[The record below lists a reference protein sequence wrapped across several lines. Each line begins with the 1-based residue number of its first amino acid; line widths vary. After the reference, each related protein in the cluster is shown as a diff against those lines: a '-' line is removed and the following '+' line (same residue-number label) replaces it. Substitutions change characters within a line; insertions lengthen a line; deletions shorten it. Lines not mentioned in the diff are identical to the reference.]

1 MLYIEDWDDMCFS
14 TEYKI
19 CSTLGAMENAR
30 YFQEIEGEVFLSD
43 YTDTNKKLIGRLS
56 GVKMLLDV
64 GANDGWDA
72 YSIFDNE
79 QPTLDLGSA
88 IYDFEK
94 NDWNEELN
102 EKYNLNL
109 CEPNVLYLASIEIL
123 PEYQGH
129 KIGTR
134 FIKDFVTN
142 FVQGCSIVAIGK
154 VPFYIQTNFDK
165 ELVKDEFTKKMNYNT
180 MDEDFEKITYKLL
193 SYFLKIGFDYFPEF
207 NEQFVFMCP
216 AEINKKF
223 AKIEFDL

>member
-1 MLYIEDWDDMCFS
+1 MKEIDNWNDMNFS

-19 CSTLGAMENAR
+19 CSSLGAMENAR
-30 YFQEIEGEVFLSD
+30 YFQEIDGEVYLED
-43 YTDTNKKLIGRLS
+43 YTRNNRKLIGKLA
-56 GVKMLLDV
+56 GIKLLLGE

-72 YSIFDNE
+72 YSIFDN
-79 QPTLDLGSA
+79 QQQTLDLGVA
-88 IYDFEK
+88 IYDFLKE
-94 NDWNEELN
+94 DWKEQLN
-102 EKYNLNL
+102 EKYNYNL
-109 CEPNVLYLASIEIL
+109 IEPNVLFIASIEIL

-154 VPFYIQTNFDK
+154 EPFYIQTNFDK
-165 ELVKDEFTKKMNYNT
+165 ELIRDEFTEKMKYHT
-180 MDEDFEKITYKLL
+180 MEEDFEKITYKLL

-216 AEINKKF
+216 NEINKKF
-223 AKIEFDL
+223 SKIAFDL